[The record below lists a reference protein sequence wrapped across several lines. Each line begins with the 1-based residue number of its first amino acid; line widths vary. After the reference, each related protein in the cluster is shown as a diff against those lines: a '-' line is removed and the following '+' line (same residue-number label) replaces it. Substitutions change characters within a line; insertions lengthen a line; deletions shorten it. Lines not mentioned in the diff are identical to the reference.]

1 MVLNAF
7 WNSFAEKEAET
18 LWSYVQHCNELDLQE
33 KENGNQLDEMMAHRF
48 LELIKSTLTV
58 REMREGL
65 RAVGIEKVKHVPL
78 VNFLIFK
85 YKVDWH
91 KLVNAA
97 QGDNQEE
104 VEEAQ
109 RRLNEV
115 MKALEAVK
123 QTAAAAAKAE
133 VDAIN
138 AENAA
143 RQAKEELEEALRQ
156 LHAEEEAYNKKK
168 ADLEKKSQEGGVVSR
183 NKAANELAQ
192 LLAEDPLPL
201 RRAKITQEAAVKKAE
216 KNCKGCC

>member
-1 MVLNAF
+1 MGDAEKLEALSQQTYKAQAIWFLNAF
-7 WNSFAEKEAET
+7 WNTIAEKEAENV
-18 LWSYVQHCNELDLQE
+18 WEYVHHCNDLDLQN
-33 KENGNQLDEMMAHRF
+33 KEEGNHLDEMMAHRF

-58 REMREGL
+58 REMRDGL

-78 VNFLIFK
+78 INFLIFK

-123 QTAAAAAKAE
+123 QTASAAAKAE
-133 VDAIN
+133 
-138 AENAA
+138 NAA
-143 RQAKEELEEALRQ
+143 KQAKAELEAALQ
-156 LHAEEEAYNKKK
+156 ELHAEEEAYNKKK

-192 LLAEDPLPL
+192 
-201 RRAKITQEAAVKKAE
+201 
-216 KNCKGCC
+216 